1 MSRGLQ
7 PARTP
12 SLQPIPSRHAMHGP
26 TEVSTLEAASKSV
39 QPTWTN
45 WANIPIGMAGV
56 LAGASLGR
64 KKSSEH

>member
-1 MSRGLQ
+1 
-7 PARTP
+7 
-12 SLQPIPSRHAMHGP
+12 MHGP

-39 QPTWTN
+39 QPSWTN